1 MECARSG
8 DRQGEA
14 MKGSFVRQLAVGAA
28 VIATTCLF
36 GTDLRAQTVA
46 MGADAD
52 ATLKAAVRYR
62 SFNNGNSGARITDLS
77 GSAAVNIVWG
87 TGKCVQ
93 ITCDGSGIVTTKVAT
108 LAAPCSFASPLVTV
122 SRNVALGTVNYL
134 ELEITKNTNTASVAL
149 NAVLLTP
156 PGAPGGA
163 FGNFTLASP
172 AAGPLVWNVTD
183 IDLTSGFTLTGT
195 LAITGLNGGGDS
207 NFVEV
212 RIGEVPPDD
221 EQGPV
226 TSNVRVEPM
235 PVLLNGPAT
244 VLATVSDATT
254 GGNTV
259 ASAEYSLNGGA
270 WLPMDASDGGF
281 DEVDEDVQ
289 GGFTGTQ
296 LGTNEVCVRGSDAL
310 GNLGGATCQPFLVTY
325 KFTGFFSPVDMTVT
339 NVAKAGQAIPFKWRL
354 TDANDVPVD
363 DPASF
368 AGFFSSV
375 LACSGAEPTD
385 AIEEEAAGNSG
396 LQYNGDGYWQFNW
409 KTPKTYAN
417 TCHAAYVLFNSGAT
431 SPVVKV
437 QFKN

>member
-1 MECARSG
+1 
-8 DRQGEA
+8 

-28 VIATTCLF
+28 AIVGCLVA
-36 GTDLRAQTVA
+36 TDLRAQTVA
-46 MGADAD
+46 VGADPD

-62 SFNNGNSGARITDLS
+62 SFNNGNQGARITDLVIA
-77 GSAAVNIVWG
+77 GSTAANIPSPAWG

-93 ITCDGSGIVTTKVAT
+93 ITYDGSGTLTTKVAN
-108 LAAPCSFASPLVTV
+108 LATPCSFASPLVTV
-122 SRNVALGTVNYL
+122 PRSVALGTVNYL
-134 ELEITKNTNTASVAL
+134 ELQITKQTGTTSIAL
-149 NAVLLTP
+149 NGVLLTP

-163 FGNFTLASP
+163 FGNFALSSP
-172 AAGPLVWNVTD
+172 AAGPLVWNVTE
-183 IDLTSGFTLTGT
+183 IDLTGGFTLTGT
-195 LAITGLNGGGDS
+195 LAITGLSGGGDS

-212 RIGEVPPDD
+212 RLGEVPPDD
-221 EQGPV
+221 AQGPV
-226 TSNVRVEPM
+226 TSNVHVEPM
-235 PVLLNGPAT
+235 PVLLNGAAT
-244 VLATVSDATT
+244 VLASVSDATT

-259 ASAEYSLNGGA
+259 ASAEYSLNGAA
-270 WLPMDASDGGF
+270 WVPMDASDGAF
-281 DEVDEDVQ
+281 DEVDEDVEA
-289 GGFTGTQ
+289 GFTGTQ

-310 GNLGGATCQPFLVTY
+310 GNLGGETCQPFLVTY
-325 KFTGFFSPVDMTVT
+325 KFTGFFSPVDMNMT
-339 NVAKAGQAIPFKWRL
+339 NAAKAGQAIPFKWRL
-354 TDANDVPVD
+354 TDANDVPID

-385 AIEEEAAGNSG
+385 AIEEEAAGTSG

-417 TCHAAYVLFNSGAT
+417 TCHGAYVLFNSGAT